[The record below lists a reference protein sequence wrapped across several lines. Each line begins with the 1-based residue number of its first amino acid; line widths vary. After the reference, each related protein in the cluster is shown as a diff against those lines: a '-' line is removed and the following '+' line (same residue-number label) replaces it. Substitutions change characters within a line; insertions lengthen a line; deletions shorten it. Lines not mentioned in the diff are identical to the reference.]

1 MLTMLLIVDDDP
13 DYFAS
18 RKRSDHFHPC
28 ALQALLV
35 LLAVGVRVRPL
46 EPGRLVRKG
55 LVWESVVIELV
66 LHPSGNY
73 SSTQINSCIIIM
85 LIN

>member
-1 MLTMLLIVDDDP
+1 MIFVILIVDDDP

-18 RKRSDHFHPC
+18 RKRSGHFHPC
-28 ALQALLV
+28 ALQTLLV

-55 LVWESVVIELV
+55 LVREGVVLLLAV
-66 LHPSGNY
+66 HFCL
-73 SSTQINSCIIIM
+73 QDM
-85 LIN
+85 L